1 MNDLYQSTTKNILE
15 LNNMTEKETNT
26 ILEEKANIEK
36 EIYQTRKEI
45 ILLSKYRKATE
56 ALLDNL
62 EMLYN
67 NQDAAIK
74 AVNDP
79 EWAKNNFLEEVH

>member
-1 MNDLYQSTTKNILE
+1 MTLYQSTTKNILE

-79 EWAKNNFLEEVH
+79 ELIGQNI

>member
-1 MNDLYQSTTKNILE
+1 
-15 LNNMTEKETNT
+15 MTE
-26 ILEEKANIEK
+26 EEKKKILDEKAEIEK

-67 NQDAAIK
+67 HQDAAIN
-74 AVNDP
+74 AMNDDQ
-79 EWAKNNFLEEVH
+79 WAKNNFLDDTK